1 MANQFYMKYANM
13 FDENAQPKMPEI
25 ESHQNYNM
33 YNIDFG
39 APVMSDPRDIRR
51 RNSKQQAV
59 VNINEKPTLTNSRSQ
74 RVIGKKNNL

>member
-51 RNSKQQAV
+51 RNSKQ
-59 VNINEKPTLTNSRSQ
+59 
-74 RVIGKKNNL
+74 